1 MPMKPNER
9 EYRMLWTDIQCRSA
23 DDNCMIVEGYA
34 TTFNTPYT
42 LYSYGGYTVRE
53 QVDPKA
59 FEGCDMSDVIMQY
72 DHTGKVHARTR
83 NKTLTLTVDERG
95 LKIRA
100 ELSGTEGGRQ
110 LYEEIKGGYID
121 RMSLAFTVDQQ
132 ERLVTEDKESGAVDV
147 LRTIKRFK
155 KLFDVSAVSMPANDA
170 TEISARS
177 FCDGLIAE
185 LEAERL
191 SALDA
196 AKRKL
201 ALKLKLM
208 EV

>member
-1 MPMKPNER
+1 MPIKQNER
-9 EYRMLWTDIQCRSA
+9 EYRMLWTDIQFRSV
-23 DDNCMIVEGYA
+23 DDDRMIVEGYA
-34 TTFNTPYT
+34 TTFNSPYT
-42 LYSYGGYTVRE
+42 LYSSGGYTVRE

-59 FEGCDMSDVIMQY
+59 FEGCDMSDVILQY
-72 DHTGKVHARTR
+72 DHTGKVLARTR

-100 ELSGTEGGRQ
+100 DLSGTEGGRQ

-132 ERLVTEDKESGAVDV
+132 ERLVTEDKENGAIDV

-191 SALDA
+191 SALYI

-201 ALKLKLM
+201 ALKMKLM